1 MDFSQLEAFRVIAET
16 GSLTKAA
23 EQLHVTQP
31 AMSAAL
37 KKLETELGVELFD
50 RSPNRISLNKTGEIA
65 LIHVQAL
72 LRGAAQMRADLLSA
86 AQRELSLSIAFCD
99 PGVRWFSVPRF
110 SVAHPD
116 VRVEDD
122 LYEGEEAAKLLAERV
137 YDLVV
142 TARPVE
148 DSRVRCL
155 PFLQDQVYL
164 SVPDDSPLL
173 KRESVS
179 LKDIPAQP
187 LLYPQ
192 IGGYFLAQM
201 EAVIQR
207 DGLPLTLVKN
217 NFNVTQHLI
226 RTTNFLATVSALS
239 QDLRNDGD
247 HRARIPLA
255 DPEMEVQYYLS
266 YAKANQ
272 RKVQCFV
279 EWARA
284 VRREN
289 GGVPAPSA

>member
-23 EQLHVTQP
+23 EQLHGTQP

-72 LRGAAQMRADLLSA
+72 LRGAEQMRADLLSA

-148 DSRVRCL
+148 DSRVPELCGGL
-155 PFLQDQVYL
+155 P
-164 SVPDDSPLL
+164 
-173 KRESVS
+173 
-179 LKDIPAQP
+179 PAALHP
-187 LLYPQ
+187 AGGHLGPGPGRAVCAGSRPGVRYP
-192 IGGYFLAQM
+192 GAGHR
-201 EAVIQR
+201 R
-207 DGLPLTLVKN
+207 DGL
-217 NFNVTQHLI
+217 
-226 RTTNFLATVSALS
+226 
-239 QDLRNDGD
+239 LRRG
-247 HRARIPLA
+247 HP
-255 DPEMEVQYYLS
+255 
-266 YAKANQ
+266 Q
-272 RKVQCFV
+272 R
-279 EWARA
+279 
-284 VRREN
+284 
-289 GGVPAPSA
+289 

>member
-1 MDFSQLEAFRVIAET
+1 M
-16 GSLTKAA
+16 
-23 EQLHVTQP
+23 
-31 AMSAAL
+31 
-37 KKLETELGVELFD
+37 
-50 RSPNRISLNKTGEIA
+50 
-65 LIHVQAL
+65 
-72 LRGAAQMRADLLSA
+72 LRGAEQMRADLLSA

-247 HRARIPLA
+247 HRGRIPLA